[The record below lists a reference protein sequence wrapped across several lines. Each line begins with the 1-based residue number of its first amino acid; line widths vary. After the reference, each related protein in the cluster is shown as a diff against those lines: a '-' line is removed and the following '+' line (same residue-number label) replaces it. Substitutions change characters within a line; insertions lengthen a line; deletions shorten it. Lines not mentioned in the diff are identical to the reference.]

1 MFITGLTFMQYP
13 TAVATRCFA
22 FDPTENQPDDTKGL
36 IMIPNVGN
44 MSFYMSTMICDF
56 ASEILDQFA
65 SIVGLENKFPGRN
78 TYFFFLQ
85 AERIEKLKIL
95 ESPIPAGYIP
105 RTFDVNNGNRLVQPQ
120 PSTSSPHQNNRN
132 SQPGP
137 MPASSI
143 SSSFLKRAS
152 TTASNNNRKSM
163 ASANSP
169 PTPKPSLSRST
180 TFTGS
185 LTGGDAGRTIQR
197 TPGRIKKL
205 LADFYLL
212 AGRLPDAIKQ

>member
-1 MFITGLTFMQYP
+1 
-13 TAVATRCFA
+13 
-22 FDPTENQPDDTKGL
+22 
-36 IMIPNVGN
+36 MIPNVGN

-65 SIVGLENKFPGRN
+65 SI
-78 TYFFFLQ
+78 
-85 AERIEKLKIL
+85 AARIEKLTVL

-105 RTFDVNNGNRLVQPQ
+105 RSFELSKHSIQ
-120 PSTSSPHQNNRN
+120 PSSSSPLK
-132 SQPGP
+132 
-137 MPASSI
+137 PASKSAVNGGGPTPTASV

-152 TTASNNNRKSM
+152 TTASRPQSQH
-163 ASANSP
+163 AP

-180 TFTGS
+180 TFTG
-185 LTGGDAGRTIQR
+185 LTVGGDAGRTIQR

-212 AGRLPDAIKQ
+212 AGRLPDAIQQ

>member
-1 MFITGLTFMQYP
+1 
-13 TAVATRCFA
+13 
-22 FDPTENQPDDTKGL
+22 
-36 IMIPNVGN
+36 MIPNVGN

-65 SIVGLENKFPGRN
+65 SI
-78 TYFFFLQ
+78 
-85 AERIEKLKIL
+85 AERIEKLNVL

-105 RTFDVNNGNRLVQPQ
+105 RKFDLKHHSMQ
-120 PSTSSPHQNNRN
+120 PSTSSPLKSNG
-132 SQPGP
+132 GP
-137 MPASSI
+137 PAPSASI

-152 TTASNNNRKSM
+152 STA
-163 ASANSP
+163 ASSRPMSSSP

-180 TFTGS
+180 TFTS
-185 LTGGDAGRTIQR
+185 LTTGGDAGRTMQR

-212 AGRLPDAIKQ
+212 AGRLPDAIQQ

>member
-1 MFITGLTFMQYP
+1 
-13 TAVATRCFA
+13 
-22 FDPTENQPDDTKGL
+22 
-36 IMIPNVGN
+36 MIPNVGN

-65 SIVGLENKFPGRN
+65 SI
-78 TYFFFLQ
+78 
-85 AERIEKLKIL
+85 AERIEKLTVL

-105 RTFDVNNGNRLVQPQ
+105 RTFDLLKHSIQ
-120 PSTSSPHQNNRN
+120 PSSSSPLKIERN
-132 SQPGP
+132 GP
-137 MPASSI
+137 MPTSSV

-152 TTASNNNRKSM
+152 TTASRPQSQH
-163 ASANSP
+163 AP

-180 TFTGS
+180 TFTS
-185 LTGGDAGRTIQR
+185 LTQGGDAGRTLQR

-212 AGRLPDAIKQ
+212 AGRLPDAIQQ